1 MRIYTFFWNATKQP
15 RTYDVLRK
23 DCNSDTKGVYIPHS
37 SFVFYRQQLRLL
49 AKRKSSLKLYKDFY
63 LLSILSAYEEPLNL

>member
-15 RTYDVLRK
+15 GTYDILRK
-23 DCNSDTKGVYIPHS
+23 DCNSDTKDVYVPHS

-49 AKRKSSLKLYKDFY
+49 AQRKSSLKLYKDFY
-63 LLSILSAYEEPLNL
+63 LLSVLPAYDEPLNL